1 MLCIQM
7 LLRSIVLGLRLGCTI
22 FVGSLTL
29 LLLILPQRLVFSI
42 VSLLRLLFMVRLHA
56 LRKTGKYFSAV
67 DAFEALVESDPNHV
81 QFVCADDAGRKTTL
95 HDLDV
100 LANKVAHWVT
110 ELGLGHGDSI
120 ALMMSNKPELVGFY
134 LGAAKS
140 CVSTALI
147 NTNATGRALLHSVTL
162 ATESCGAGKK
172 VLVVDKE
179 FLTAWEQDADQS
191 HVVSGLDEMG
201 VKVCV
206 WQDLVA
212 PQGEI
217 WMQPSQRPPASL
229 RHAVVNE
236 KDAFLLIFTSGTTG
250 LPKASKISHSRWYL
264 GTLPLGIFCKLRKG
278 DAVYSP
284 LPLFHSAACIMGVG
298 GCMRSRCTIVIRS
311 KFSAS
316 SFSKD
321 CFDHNVV
328 AVQYIG
334 ELCRYLIHAAPSEY
348 DARLK
353 VHTMMGNGLAAD
365 CWKKFQARY
374 KVQHVVEFYLS
385 TEGNVAL
392 FNATDQKVGALGWIP
407 RFWDFIYPVKLVAPD
422 PHDASVPLRD
432 PATGHCRS
440 VEPNETG
447 LLLGE
452 INFKRVDRR
461 FDGYTDARATASKVL
476 ESVFKPN
483 DRFFC
488 TGDLLTRDAAGYFY
502 WKDRVGDTYRWRSE
516 NIATSE
522 VAGVLAEVSGV
533 GDVCVYGVPVPNC
546 EGKAGMASVSLCCK
560 DEPLDLSSLL
570 RVQKANLPPA
580 AVVRFVRVMKD
591 IPKTSTFKHQK
602 NELCKAGFASDLCG
616 EDPIY
621 VLDSSNNCYVPLTP
635 DLRASIA
642 SSTFRL

>member
-1 MLCIQM
+1 MAI
-7 LLRSIVLGLRLGCTI
+7 RSMVLGLRFGCTVFI
-22 FVGSLTL
+22 GGLTL
-29 LLLILPQRLVFSI
+29 LLLILPHRLVFAI
-42 VSLLRLLFMVRLHA
+42 VSLLRLLFTVRLHA

-67 DAFEALVESDPNHV
+67 DAFEALVASDPNHV
-81 QFVCADDAGRKTTL
+81 QFVCADDGGKATL

-100 LANKVAHWVT
+100 LANKVAHWVA

-120 ALMMSNKPELVGFY
+120 ALMMSNKPELVGFFF
-134 LGAAKS
+134 GAAKS
-140 CVSTALI
+140 CVATALI

-162 ATESCGAGKK
+162 ATESCAAGKK

-179 FLTAWEQDADQS
+179 FLSAWEQDVDQT
-191 HVVSGLDEMG
+191 HVVKGLEEMG

-206 WQDLVA
+206 WEDLVA

-217 WMQPSQRPPASL
+217 WMQNSNRPPTSL
-229 RHAVVNE
+229 RQAVVNE
-236 KDAFLLIFTSGTTG
+236 KDTFLLIFTSGTTG

-284 LPLFHSAACIMGVG
+284 LPLFHSAACILGVG
-298 GCMRSRCTIVIRS
+298 GCLRSRCTMVIRK

-316 SFSKD
+316 QFSKD
-321 CFDHNVV
+321 CCDHGVV

-353 VHTMMGNGLAAD
+353 VHTIMGNGLATD
-365 CWKKFQARY
+365 CWLKFQARY

-407 RFWDFIYPVKLVAPD
+407 RICDVVYPVKLVAPD
-422 PHDASVPLRD
+422 PHEPSMPLRD
-432 PATGHCRS
+432 PTTGHCHN
-440 VEPNETG
+440 VGANEPG

-461 FDGYTDARATASKVL
+461 FDGYTDARATATKIL
-476 ESVFKPN
+476 ESVFAPN

-488 TGDLLTRDAAGYFY
+488 TGDLLTRDAAGYFF
-502 WKDRVGDTYRWRSE
+502 WKDRVGDTFRWRSE

-522 VAGVLAEVSGV
+522 VASVLADVPGV
-533 GDVCVYGVPVPNC
+533 GDVCVYGVAVPNC
-546 EGKAGMASVSLCCK
+546 EGKAGMASISMCRPGDK
-560 DEPLDLSSLL
+560 LDLSSLL
-570 RVQKANLPPA
+570 RAQKANLPPA
-580 AVVRFVRVMKD
+580 AVVRFVRVVGD

-602 NELCKAGFASDLCG
+602 NELCKAGFSALCG

-621 VLDSSNNCYVPLTP
+621 VLDSSSNSYVPLTP
-635 DLRASIA
+635 ALCASIA
-642 SSTFRL
+642 SSEFRL